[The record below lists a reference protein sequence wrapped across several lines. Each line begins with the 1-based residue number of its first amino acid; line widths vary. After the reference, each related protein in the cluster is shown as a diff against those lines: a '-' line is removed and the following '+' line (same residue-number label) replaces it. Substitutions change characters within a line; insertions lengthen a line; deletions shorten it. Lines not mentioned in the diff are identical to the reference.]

1 MRLFVAVEIP
11 DEVRE
16 KLGLL
21 RRSSEDPA
29 WRWVAPGNVHLTL
42 KFLGEVGGKLVP
54 KLADALAEACISVT
68 PFELNIAGLA
78 TLPPIRPR
86 REGDCRQER
95 PPRVLYS
102 EVNAGGA
109 ELRGLA
115 RRVEDALVPFGY
127 ERERRSFTPHA
138 TLARV
143 RKGQRPRDFRE
154 LLDRFA
160 GHDFGGWR
168 CEGIVLFQSE
178 LGPGGARYTS
188 LGDFSF
194 GV

>member
-11 DEVRE
+11 ADIQES
-16 KLGLL
+16 LGAV
-21 RRSSEDPA
+21 RRSSEDSA
-29 WRWVAPGNVHLTL
+29 WRWVAAGNVHLTL
-42 KFLGEVGGKLVP
+42 KFLGEVGEELVP
-54 KLADALAEACISVT
+54 KLADALTEVCTTV
-68 PFELNIAGLA
+68 PFELDLVGLA
-78 TLPPIRPR
+78 TLPPTRPR
-86 REGDCRQER
+86 RDGDRRPER

-102 EVNAGGA
+102 EVNAGAA

-115 RRVEDALVPFGY
+115 RRVEDTLVPFGF
-127 ERERRSFTPHA
+127 ERERRAFTPHA

-154 LLDRFA
+154 LLDRFD

-178 LGPGGARYTS
+178 LGPGGASYTS
-188 LGDFSF
+188 LGDFPF